1 MSGRQP
7 SRRLAARVAIAV
19 AVAVAGLLLVLR
31 ASPGSST
38 AQGIDTHS
46 GSWQLPRLGGS
57 GQLSLAS
64 LRGHPVVA
72 NFFAS
77 WCTACQ
83 GELPGMA
90 TVSNQLRGTV
100 TFVGI
105 DSEENGD
112 GLAMARRYGI
122 DWWPLAIDSGG
133 SQASGLHD
141 DLGAPGMPVTAF
153 YDSGGRLLAVVPG
166 AISETDLRARL
177 RSLFGVT
184 GPSQG

>member
-1 MSGRQP
+1 MVVVVV
-7 SRRLAARVAIAV
+7 AA
-19 AVAVAGLLLVLR
+19 LLVLVGR
-31 ASPGSST
+31 TSSQAGSPAGVST
-38 AQGIDTHS
+38 QKT
-46 GSWQLPRLGGS
+46 SWQLPRLGAP

-83 GELPGMA
+83 GELPGLADAA
-90 TVSNQLRGTV
+90 TQLKGRV

-112 GLAMARRYGI
+112 GLAMAHRYGI
-122 DWWPLAIDSGG
+122 DAWPLAVDTGG
-133 SQASGLHD
+133 SQSSGLHD

-153 YDSGGRLLAVVPG
+153 YAADGRLLAVVPG
-166 AISETDLRARL
+166 AISETDVLTRVRDLYGVPASSPAAR
-177 RSLFGVT
+177 
-184 GPSQG
+184 

>member
-1 MSGRQP
+1 M
-7 SRRLAARVAIAV
+7 VV
-19 AVAVAGLLLVLR
+19 AVIAAALVLALR
-31 ASPGSST
+31 ASPAAST
-38 AQGIDTHS
+38 ASGVDT
-46 GSWQLPRLGGS
+46 GRTSWQLPRLGGS
-57 GQLSLAS
+57 GQVSLAS

-90 TVSNQLRGTV
+90 TVSAQLKGKV
-100 TFVGI
+100 SFVGI

-122 DWWPLAIDSGG
+122 DWWPLASDTGG
-133 SQASGLHD
+133 SQSSGLHD

-153 YDSGGRLLAVVPG
+153 YDAGGRLLTVVPG
-166 AISETDLRARL
+166 AISETDLRARV
-177 RSLFGVT
+177 RSLFGVAA
-184 GPSQG
+184 G